1 MNPWSL
7 RQILSIPASTVK
19 REEFLM
25 AIFEW
30 MMGRL
35 DQQIGLEVQRPEML
49 GIEDNTVGM
58 FYIR

>member
-1 MNPWSL
+1 
-7 RQILSIPASTVK
+7 
-19 REEFLM
+19 M